1 MERSPIQMVAD
12 AAEWLIENGAE
23 IARVQTDT
31 EALARAAGMREA
43 ECFALPTGVVITV
56 EDAQGKTTTVVRRIH
71 QRVLHLERLNRLEA
85 CIREAVETP
94 TPLEIVV
101 KNLRSAAQAPGWG
114 PAALIPASG
123 LAAGGFALF
132 YGGNLAEGAFALGL
146 GLLWAL
152 FKLFLERPW
161 IPGVFTTAIGSFFAV
176 EGSLLGADVFH
187 QLHAEPIATGTLML
201 LVPGLA
207 LVQTLRDLV
216 AGELVT
222 AQSRFAEVLMTGAA
236 LAIGATVALSLHS
249 GKISL

>member
-1 MERSPIQMVAD
+1 MERSPIQMVAN

-23 IARVQTDT
+23 IARVKNDT

-43 ECFALPTGVVITV
+43 ECFALPTGVIITV
-56 EDAQGKTTTVVRRIH
+56 EDAEGKTTTVVRRIH
-71 QRVLHLERLNRLEA
+71 QRVLHLERLNLLET
-85 CIREAVETP
+85 CIREAVAQP
-94 TPLEIVV
+94 TTAEILA
-101 KNLRSAAQAPGWG
+101 KKLRSAAQAPGWG

-132 YGGNLAEGAFALGL
+132 YGGTLAEGGLALIFGL
-146 GLLWAL
+146 VWAVL
-152 FKLFLERPW
+152 KLFLDRPW
-161 IPGVFTTAIGSFFAV
+161 IPGVFTTALGSFLAV
-176 EGSLLGADVFH
+176 GGSLLGADLFRP
-187 QLHAEPIATGTLML
+187 LSAEPVATGTLML

-249 GKISL
+249 GKLGL